1 MKASISTTEAALM
14 SITAALLSATSTFC
28 IISYLKR
35 LQDAEIREKSLA
47 EYEVEKREA
56 EGKRKGAQ
64 CPVGTLIQDVRID
77 EIYHFEKFSAPF
89 GWFSDGFEKFSARVV
104 RKCGPISTDPL
115 GSGVWD

>member
-1 MKASISTTEAALM
+1 MKATISTTEAALM

-77 EIYHFEKFSAPF
+77 EIYLWECVNLGRFFPSEAPNI
-89 GWFSDGFEKFSARVV
+89 VNHM
-104 RKCGPISTDPL
+104 L
-115 GSGVWD
+115 GVG